1 LTAAQ
6 WGDIFPYRVCR
17 WFICFVVG
25 LFPIKLPT
33 LVIYRISASVLEA
46 IPMVKTII
54 VKFRR
59 PLIVGFHLALIALA
73 NYLAFWIRFDGA
85 IPKEQFVLMVQMLPW
100 LILIRGLMF
109 VPLQLYKGLW
119 RYTGIWD
126 LRNVII
132 GVIGST
138 IVFYVLIHWGYAF
151 RDYPRSIFIIDSMLL
166 IFLIGG
172 SRLARRLYQ
181 AVRQVSRGKQVL
193 IYGAGDAGEMIVRAI
208 RNNGSGYD
216 YHPIG
221 FIDDNPNKM
230 GQRIHGVPVLGQRD
244 MMVKILQTNE
254 VDEVLLAIPT
264 ASASLIRQLLTVL
277 EPFKVSIK
285 TLPSMGQ
292 LKNGKVGLSQI
303 QELSI
308 EDLLERLPVGLD
320 VSPVQ
325 DLVKDKKILVTGAGG
340 SIGSELSRQIAKYQP
355 ARLILL
361 DKSEGALYDI
371 DMELQ
376 RSFPDLRRSAV
387 LADIKN
393 TTPLEQVFV
402 HEVPQ
407 IIFHAA
413 AYKHVPM
420 MEKYPGEAVLNNI
433 VGTHR
438 LIQLALRHKAERFIL
453 ISTDKA
459 VNPTNIM
466 GATKRV
472 GEMYVQAL
480 SKDGNQVSTVFSAV
494 RFGNVLGSNGSVVPL
509 FLKQIE
515 QGGPVTVTHPE
526 ISRYF
531 MTIPEAVL
539 LVLQAATLAEGGETF
554 VLEMGEQIKLV
565 DMARH
570 LIRLS
575 GFVPE
580 DEIPV
585 TFIGLRPGEKLREEL
600 VAMDETL
607 VSSRVEKIL
616 RVQSGWNPDLESLV
630 QKIAELEQ
638 LAIAGKSERVIELLY
653 EMVPTFRPLNANI
666 SKQARQ
672 RRARREGSE
681 VLRPVRHQA

>member
-1 LTAAQ
+1 
-6 WGDIFPYRVCR
+6 
-17 WFICFVVG
+17 
-25 LFPIKLPT
+25 
-33 LVIYRISASVLEA
+33 
-46 IPMVKTII
+46 MVKTIVI
-54 VKFRR
+54 KCRR
-59 PLIVGFHLALIALA
+59 PLIVGFHIVLIVLA
-73 NYLAFWIRFDGA
+73 NYLAFWIRFDGM
-85 IPKEQFVLMVQMLPW
+85 ITDEVRSLFLEMIPW
-100 LILIRGLMF
+100 LVVIRGLTF

-132 GVIGST
+132 GVTSSTALFYILVHWIIGRR
-138 IVFYVLIHWGYAF
+138 GY
-151 RDYPRSIFIIDSMLL
+151 PLSIFIIDSLLL

-172 SRLARRLYQ
+172 SRLARRLYH
-181 AVRQVSRGKQVL
+181 AVRQVTQGKQVL

-208 RNNGSGYD
+208 RNGAGYD
-216 YHPIG
+216 YQPLG

-230 GQRIHGVPVLGQRD
+230 GQRIHGVPVLGQRG
-244 MMVKILQTNE
+244 MMPKILQTRE
-254 VDEVLLAIPT
+254 VDEVLLAIPG
-264 ASASLIRQLLTVL
+264 ASAALIRQILTVL
-277 EPFKVSIK
+277 EPFKVPIK
-285 TLPSMGQ
+285 TLPSLGQ

-303 QELSI
+303 QELSV
-308 EDLLERLPVGLD
+308 EDLLDRLPVGLD

-325 DLVKDKKILVTGAGG
+325 DLVRDKKILVTGAGG

-393 TTPLEQVFV
+393 MTPVEEVFV
-402 HEVPQ
+402 HEAPQ

-438 LIQLALRHKAERFIL
+438 LIQLAVRHKTGRFIL

-466 GATKRV
+466 GATKRI

-480 SKDGNQVSTVFSAV
+480 STDANQVGTVFSAV

-509 FLKQIE
+509 FVKQIE

-539 LVLQAATLAEGGETF
+539 LVLQAATLARGGEIF
-554 VLEMGEQIKLV
+554 VLEMGEQIKLI

-580 DEIPV
+580 EEIPV
-585 TFIGLRPGEKLREEL
+585 AFIGLRPGEKLREEL

-607 VSSRVEKIL
+607 VSSKVDKIL

-638 LAIAGKSERVIELLY
+638 LAIAGKSERVIELLCQ
-653 EMVPTFRPLNANI
+653 MVPTFRPLDANI
-666 SKQARQ
+666 SKQASQ

-681 VLRPVRHQA
+681 VLRPVRHQV

>member
-1 LTAAQ
+1 MMKA
-6 WGDIFPYRVCR
+6 I
-17 WFICFVVG
+17 
-25 LFPIKLPT
+25 
-33 LVIYRISASVLEA
+33 VI
-46 IPMVKTII
+46 
-54 VKFRR
+54 KFRR
-59 PLIVGFHLALIALA
+59 PLIVGFHIVLIALA
-73 NYLAFWIRFDGA
+73 NYFAFWIRFDGA
-85 IPKEQFVLMVQMLPW
+85 IPDTEFALMVKMIPW

-109 VPLQLYKGLW
+109 VPFQLYKGLW

-126 LRNVII
+126 LRNVIG

-138 IVFYVLIHWGYAF
+138 IVFYFLVHWIYGLRGY
-151 RDYPRSIFIIDSMLL
+151 PLSIFIIDSLLL

-172 SRLARRLYQ
+172 SRLTRRLYQ
-181 AVRQVSRGKQVL
+181 AVRQGSEGKQVL
-193 IYGAGDAGEMIVRAI
+193 IYGAGDAGEMVVRDIKNHGAL
-208 RNNGSGYD
+208 YD
-216 YHPIG
+216 YQPLG
-221 FIDDNPNKM
+221 FIDDNPHKV

-244 MMVKILQTNE
+244 KLPNILQTYQ
-254 VDEVLLAIPT
+254 VDEVLLAIPS
-264 ASASLIRQLLTVL
+264 ASAALLRQILTVL
-277 EPFKVSIK
+277 EPFKVPIK
-285 TLPSMGQ
+285 TLPTLGK
-292 LKNGKVGLSQI
+292 LKNGNVGISQI
-303 QELSI
+303 QDLSV
-308 EDLLERLPVGLD
+308 EDLLDRLPVGLD
-320 VSPVQ
+320 VGPVQ
-325 DLVKDKKILVTGAGG
+325 DLVKDKRILVTGAGG
-340 SIGSELSRQIAKYQP
+340 SIGSELSRQIAQYDP

-361 DKSEGALYDI
+361 DKSESALYDI

-376 RSFPDLRRSAV
+376 RSFPDLSRSMV

-393 TTPLEQVFV
+393 INPLEQLFV
-402 HEVPQ
+402 QEAPQ

-420 MEKYPGEAVLNNI
+420 MEHHPGEAVLNNI

-438 LIQLALRHKAERFIL
+438 LMQIAVRQKAERFIL

-480 SKDGNQVSTVFSAV
+480 TKDLSQSPTIFSAV

-539 LVLQAATLAEGGETF
+539 LVLEAATLAQGGEIF
-554 VLEMGEQIKLV
+554 VLEMGEQIKLI

-580 DEIPV
+580 EEIPISV
-585 TFIGLRPGEKLREEL
+585 IGLRPGEKLREEL

-607 VSSRVEKIL
+607 VAAEVEKIL
-616 RVQSGWNPDLESLV
+616 RVQSGWIPELQSLI

-638 LAIAGKSERVIELLY
+638 LAISGKSERVIELLY
-653 EMVPTFRPLNANI
+653 EMVPTFRPMNANI
-666 SKQARQ
+666 PKQVRQ
-672 RRARREGSE
+672 RRSRREGSE
-681 VLRPVRHQA
+681 VLRPVRNQA

>member
-1 LTAAQ
+1 M
-6 WGDIFPYRVCR
+6 I
-17 WFICFVVG
+17 
-25 LFPIKLPT
+25 
-33 LVIYRISASVLEA
+33 EA
-46 IPMVKTII
+46 IVIKC
-54 VKFRR
+54 RR
-59 PLIVGFHLALIALA
+59 PLIVGFHIVLIMLA
-73 NYLAFWIRFDGA
+73 NYLAFWIRFDGVISDQDLA
-85 IPKEQFVLMVQMLPW
+85 LMIQMMPW

-132 GVIGST
+132 GVLGST
-138 IVFYVLIHWGYAF
+138 TVFYIVVHWGYGL
-151 RDYPRSIFIIDSMLL
+151 RSYPLSIFIIDSLLL
-166 IFLIGG
+166 IFFMGG
-172 SRLARRLYQ
+172 SRLAHRLY
-181 AVRQVSRGKQVL
+181 AGLNRSSAGKQVL

-208 RNNGSGYD
+208 RNNGGVYD
-216 YHPIG
+216 YQPIG
-221 FIDDNPNKM
+221 FIDDNPNKV

-244 MMVKILQTNE
+244 RMPKILKDYR
-254 VDEVLLAIPT
+254 VDEVLLAIPS
-264 ASASLIRQLLTVL
+264 ASASLVRQILTVL
-277 EPFKVSIK
+277 EPFKVPIK
-285 TLPSMGQ
+285 TLPTLGN
-292 LKNGKVGLSQI
+292 LKNGSVGLNQI
-303 QELSI
+303 QDLSV
-308 EDLLERLPVGLD
+308 EDLLDRLPVGLD
-320 VSPVQ
+320 VGPVQ
-325 DLVKDKKILVTGAGG
+325 DLVKEKRVLITGAGG
-340 SIGSELSRQIAKYQP
+340 SIGSELSRQVAKYGP
-355 ARLILL
+355 AKLILL

-376 RSFPDLRRSAV
+376 RSFPDLSRSVV

-393 TTPLEQVFV
+393 INPLEQVFAR
-402 HEVPQ
+402 EAPQ

-420 MEKYPGEAVLNNI
+420 MEHHPGEAVLNNI

-438 LIQLALRHKAERFIL
+438 LMQLAVRQKAEKFIV

-480 SKDGNQVSTVFSAV
+480 TKDCQSATIFSAV

-539 LVLQAATLAEGGETF
+539 LVLHAATLARGGEIF
-554 VLEMGEQIKLV
+554 VLEMGEQIKLI
-565 DMARH
+565 DMAHH

-580 DEIPV
+580 EEIPISL
-585 TFIGLRPGEKLREEL
+585 IGLRPGEKLREEL

-607 VSSRVEKIL
+607 VPLEVEKIL
-616 RVQSGWNPDLESLV
+616 RVQSGWIPELESLV

-638 LAIAGKSERVIELLY
+638 LAISGKSDRVIELLY
-653 EMVPTFRPLNANI
+653 EMVPTFRPINANI
-666 SKQARQ
+666 SRQARQ
-672 RRARREGSE
+672 RRARREGAE
-681 VLRPVRHQA
+681 LLRPVRNQA

>member
-1 LTAAQ
+1 MQ
-6 WGDIFPYRVCR
+6 
-17 WFICFVVG
+17 
-25 LFPIKLPT
+25 
-33 LVIYRISASVLEA
+33 
-46 IPMVKTII
+46 TILL
-54 VKFRR
+54 KFRR
-59 PLIVGFHLALIALA
+59 PLVVGFHIVLIALA
-73 NYLAFWIRFDGA
+73 NYLAFWIRFDGV
-85 IPKEQFVLMVQMLPW
+85 IPDQELALMVEMIPW
-100 LILIRGLMF
+100 LIVIRGLTF

-138 IVFYVLIHWGYAF
+138 LVFYIVVRW
-151 RDYPRSIFIIDSMLL
+151 DYGLQNYPLSIFIIDSLLL
-166 IFLIGG
+166 IFFMGG
-172 SRLARRLYQ
+172 SRLARRLYSGI
-181 AVRQVSRGKQVL
+181 RQVNRGKQVL
-193 IYGAGDAGEMIVRAI
+193 IYGAGDAGEMVVRDI
-208 RNNGSGYD
+208 RNHGTLYD
-216 YHPIG
+216 YHPLG
-221 FIDDNPNKM
+221 FIDDNPNKI
-230 GQRIHGVPVLGQRD
+230 GQRIHGVPVLGNRE
-244 MMVKILQTNE
+244 MMPEILKTYQI
-254 VDEVLLAIPT
+254 DEILLAIPS
-264 ASASLIRQLLTVL
+264 ASASLVRQMLTVL
-277 EPFKVSIK
+277 EPFKVPIK
-285 TLPSMGQ
+285 TLPTLGN
-292 LKNGKVGLSQI
+292 LKNGKVGISQI
-303 QELSI
+303 QDLSV

-320 VSPVQ
+320 VGPVQ
-325 DLVKDKKILVTGAGG
+325 DLVKDKRILITGAGG
-340 SIGSELSRQIAKYQP
+340 SIGSELSRQIAKYGP
-355 ARLILL
+355 AQLILL

-376 RSFPDLRRSAV
+376 RSFPDLRRTGV

-393 TTPLEQVFV
+393 VSPLEQLFLQ
-402 HEVPQ
+402 HAPQ

-420 MEKYPGEAVLNNI
+420 MEHHPGEAVLNNI

-438 LIQLALRHKAERFIL
+438 LMQLAVREKAERFIV

-480 SKDGNQVSTVFSAV
+480 TKHLSQSQTVFSAV

-539 LVLQAATLAEGGETF
+539 LVLEAATLSRGGEIF
-554 VLEMGEQIKLV
+554 VLEMGEQIKLI

-575 GFVPE
+575 GLVPE
-580 DEIPV
+580 EEIPIEIV
-585 TFIGLRPGEKLREEL
+585 GLRPGEKLREEL
-600 VAMDETL
+600 VAMDEAL
-607 VSSRVEKIL
+607 VPSEVEKIL
-616 RVQSGWNPDLESLV
+616 RVQSGWIPELESLV
-630 QKIAELEQ
+630 QQISELEQ
-638 LAIAGKSERVIELLY
+638 LAISGKSESVIELLY
-653 EMVPTFRPLNANI
+653 EMVPTFRPMSANI
-666 SKQARQ
+666 SRQARQ
-672 RRARREGSE
+672 RRARREGSD